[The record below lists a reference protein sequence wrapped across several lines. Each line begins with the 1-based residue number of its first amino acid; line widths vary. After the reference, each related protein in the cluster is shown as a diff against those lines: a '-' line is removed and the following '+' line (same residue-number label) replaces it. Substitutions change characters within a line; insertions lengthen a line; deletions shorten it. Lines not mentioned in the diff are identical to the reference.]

1 MENLIFVFDG
11 VEYVDSGV
19 YEKILRD
26 EALKQGIV
34 LDENELDMLIEELE
48 VNGKAEDYRGVSG
61 EYILKQ
67 YQLFVIG

>member
-19 YEKILRD
+19 YEKILRE
-26 EALKQGIV
+26 EAKKQGVKIDRYELNML
-34 LDENELDMLIEELE
+34 LDELE
-48 VNGKAEDYRGVSG
+48 AHGKAEDYRGVTA